1 MQNRVGIFGIVTTIF
16 GLTLGFSA
24 PAALADPPD
33 NYVGGGVRAEF
44 NDDTAAVIHAK
55 VKVLDL
61 GKFSLSGRPAL
72 IIGNSAELRLAATAE
87 GDIAPRL
94 SPYGGGG
101 IAINKDGS
109 GDVDPLLTA
118 GLDIK
123 VIKQLVVQVGG
134 NLIFTNGTDAEVMAT
149 VNYAF

>member
-1 MQNRVGIFGIVTTIF
+1 MQNRIGFFGTMTTLF
-16 GLTLGFSA
+16 SLTLGFST
-24 PAALADPPD
+24 PAALADPPN
-33 NYVGGGVRAEF
+33 NYIGGGVRAEF

-55 VKVLDL
+55 IKVLDL

-72 IIGNSAELRLAATAE
+72 VIGNSAELRLAATGEA
-87 GDIAPRL
+87 DIAPRL

-118 GLDIK
+118 GLDVT
-123 VIKQLVVQVGG
+123 VIKQVVLQVGG
-134 NLIFTNGTDAEVMAT
+134 NLIFSNGTDAELTAT

>member
-1 MQNRVGIFGIVTTIF
+1 MQHQVGFFGTVTIIF
-16 GLTLGFSA
+16 GLALGFSA
-24 PAALADPPD
+24 PVALADPPD
-33 NYVGGGVRAEF
+33 NYVGGGIRAEF

-72 IIGNSAELRLAATAE
+72 VIGNAAELRLAATAE

-109 GDVDPLLTA
+109 GDVDPLLTG
-118 GLDIK
+118 GLDIT
-123 VIKQLVVQVGG
+123 VIKQVVIQVGG
-134 NLIFTNGTDAEVMAT
+134 NLIFSNNTDAELTAT